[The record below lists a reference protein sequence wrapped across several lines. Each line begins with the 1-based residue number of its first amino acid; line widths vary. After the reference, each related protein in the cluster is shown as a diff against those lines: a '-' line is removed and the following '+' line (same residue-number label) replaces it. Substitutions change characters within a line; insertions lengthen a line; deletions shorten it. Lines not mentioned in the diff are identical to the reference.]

1 MIFNSRSPAI
11 LKTVSPNFRLAYPL
25 KVAKSSIHG
34 KGVFA
39 KEPIPARKKIGS
51 LGGTIITKREARRRA
66 KQLESIAIVELWN
79 GMAIDASVNGN
90 ELRYINHSC
99 KPNAYMRTIGYH
111 VEFYALRDIQPGEEL
126 SCNYG
131 ETHHDGQ
138 KQCSCGQPGC
148 IGFL

>member
-1 MIFNSRSPAI
+1 MSKAAYLCDMSAQVHTFPIF
-11 LKTVSPNFRLAYPL
+11 YPL
-25 KVAKSSIHG
+25 TVKASRIHG
-34 KGVFA
+34 KGVYTGA
-39 KEPIPARKKIGS
+39 AIPARKKIGS
-51 LGGTIITKREARRRA
+51 LGGAVITKREARRRA

-99 KPNAYMRTIGYH
+99 RPNAYMRTIGYH
-111 VEFYALRDIQPGEEL
+111 VEFYALRDIAPGEEL

-138 KQCSCGQPGC
+138 KRCTCGAPGC
-148 IGFL
+148 VGYI